1 MLSCAEPHPLPTTY
15 HQPTYA
21 DLCRPVPTRADLCRP
36 VPTCALPT
44 RAFRES
50 AECPSTNTDPPPP
63 ADLCRTDVSRPGI
76 LGLGCRKSLF
86 ANPSLATRTRSM

>member
-1 MLSCAEPHPLPTTY
+1 MLSCAEPHPPPTTY

-50 AECPSTNTDPPPP
+50 AECPSTNTDPPPLPTCAAQTFPGP
-63 ADLCRTDVSRPGI
+63 AFWALDVVRV
-76 LGLGCRKSLF
+76 SL
-86 ANPSLATRTRSM
+86 PTRR